1 MSYYYPG
8 GHRVIYPD
16 TVYFVTIRVI
26 DWVDVFTREEY
37 KYIITDSLDYCRRSK
52 GLYLYAWVLMTNHLH
67 LIVSH
72 EIDNDHLWKVL
83 GDFKKF
89 TSKRVIDAI
98 INNSQESRIRWL
110 LPHFG
115 EQNIMNNSDAS
126 CSVSKQNNYDVR
138 VTNPHGLEGIVVD
151 NVRVCN
157 PHGLERGYGLTGG
170 HRRGHYHLWQ
180 RGIDRYCISNI
191 KHLRQKMDYLHANPV
206 RAGIVN
212 EPYNYRF
219 SSSPN
224 YCGEK
229 GVIDIDMIDLGISD
243 PTKYNNH

>member
-1 MSYYYPG
+1 MSYYPG

-16 TVYFVTIRVI
+16 TVYFVTFRVI

-89 TSKRVIDAI
+89 TSKKIIDTV
-98 INNSQESRIRWL
+98 INNSQESRIRWM
-110 LPHFG
+110 LPHFE
-115 EQNIMNNSDAS
+115 EQNIMNNSYAS
-126 CSVSKQNNYDVR
+126 CSVSKSNNYNVR
-138 VTNPHGLEGIVVD
+138 VTNPHGLDG
-151 NVRVCN
+151 R
-157 PHGLERGYGLTGG
+157 HG
-170 HRRGHYHLWQ
+170 RGHYHLWQ
-180 RGIDRYCISNI
+180 RGIDRYCIYNI
-191 KHLRQKMDYLHANPV
+191 KHLRQKLDYLHANPV

-229 GVIDIDMIDLGISD
+229 GIIDIDLMDLGISD

>member
-1 MSYYYPG
+1 MSYYPG

-89 TSKRVIDAI
+89 TSKKIIDTV
-98 INNSQESRIRWL
+98 INNSQESRIRWM
-110 LPHFG
+110 LPHFE

-126 CSVSKQNNYDVR
+126 CSVSKSNNYNVRVTNPHGLDGRNASDDVR

-151 NVRVCN
+151 DVRVTN
-157 PHGLERGYGLTGG
+157 PHGLEREGTDLLVGIYGDITTYGREGLIDTASLILSICV
-170 HRRGHYHLWQ
+170 RRWIIFML
-180 RGIDRYCISNI
+180 I
-191 KHLRQKMDYLHANPV
+191 L
-206 RAGIVN
+206 
-212 EPYNYRF
+212 
-219 SSSPN
+219 
-224 YCGEK
+224 
-229 GVIDIDMIDLGISD
+229 
-243 PTKYNNH
+243 